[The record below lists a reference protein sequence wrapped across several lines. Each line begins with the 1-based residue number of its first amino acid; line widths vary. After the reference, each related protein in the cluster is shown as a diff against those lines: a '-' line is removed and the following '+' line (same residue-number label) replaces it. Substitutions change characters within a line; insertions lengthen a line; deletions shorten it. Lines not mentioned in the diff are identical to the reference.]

1 MSDAS
6 SPVSSAQVIDARPPA
21 YIGPLIPDQAWPLRY
36 LAAIVVVAGTVALR
50 VELAPVLGT
59 QAPLLPFVLTVF
71 VSAYLGGRGPALL
84 ASLLAPIAATIW
96 FTAWPHDAPPVQWGA
111 HVVFFLLIGALAAIL
126 MGELQRSVLAHLRA
140 ARAAAENAER
150 AQESAAHMRLIT
162 DAMPALISYIGTD
175 RIYRFANRLYQKW
188 FHVPAGSVVGREVR
202 DVLGEGAWELVQP
215 RLDRALAG
223 ERVFFEEEMPFESGT
238 REIAAHYIPDLGPDG
253 SVRGCFALIEDVS
266 ARKRTERALRE
277 VDRRKDDFL
286 ATLSHELRNPLTPIR
301 NVAHILSRGQVDVL
315 TIRRSAEM
323 LERQA
328 GHLARLVDDLLD
340 AGRITRGRITLKRET
355 VNLAIVLD
363 TALEAARPLAE
374 HRGQRI
380 FVSRADE
387 ALFVDADRMRLC
399 QVMTN
404 LLTNAIKY
412 SPEAARIDVELQS
425 AGDEVTLTV
434 RDQGVGIDPQML
446 PRVFDMYQQGDHS
459 LDRPQGG
466 LGVGLT
472 VVKHLVEMHGGKV
485 EVHSDGLNT
494 GSEFRVRLPRIT
506 QLAEVISHPANGV
519 SQVAVRRRVLVVDD
533 SRDTAESLRELLR
546 IEGHEVETAHD
557 GASALAKLD
566 EFRADVVIL
575 DIGLPRMDGFM
586 VAHAI
591 RVRFANHQMRPRL
604 VALTGHAR
612 EEDRGAALRSGFD
625 GHLSKPVEPA
635 RLLRMLA
642 DEGSWQAVPSE
653 LG

>member
-6 SPVSSAQVIDARPPA
+6 SPVSFAQAPDARPPA
-21 YIGPLIPDQAWPLRY
+21 YIGPLIPDKAWPLRY
-36 LAAIVVVAGTVALR
+36 LAAIVVVAGTVLLR
-50 VELAPVLGT
+50 AELAPLLGT

-84 ASLLAPIAATIW
+84 ASVLAPLAATVW

-111 HVVFFLLIGALAAIL
+111 HVVFFLLIGALAALL
-126 MGELQRSVLAHLRA
+126 MGELQRSALAQLRA

-150 AQESAAHMRLIT
+150 AQESATHMRLVT

-175 RIYRFANRLYQKW
+175 RIYRFANRLYEKW
-188 FHVPAGSVVGREVR
+188 FHVPAGTVTGREVC
-202 DVLGEGAWELVQP
+202 DVLGEEAWELIQP

-223 ERVFFEEEMPFESGT
+223 ERVYFEEEMPFESGS

-253 SVRGCFALIEDVS
+253 RVRGCFALIEDVS
-266 ARKRTERALRE
+266 ARKRAERALRE

-286 ATLSHELRNPLTPIR
+286 AMLSHELRNPLTPIR
-301 NVAHILSRGQVDVL
+301 NVAHILSRGQLDAL

-340 AGRITRGRITLKRET
+340 AGRITRGRITLKHET
-355 VNLAIVLD
+355 VDLGIALD
-363 TALEAARPLAE
+363 TALEAARPLSEA
-374 HRGQRI
+374 RGQKI
-380 FVSRADE
+380 YVSRGDQ
-387 ALFVDADRMRLC
+387 ALFVEGDRVRLC
-399 QVMTN
+399 QVFAN

-412 SPEAARIDVELQS
+412 SPDEARIDVELL
-425 AGDEVTLTV
+425 AEADEVTVAV
-434 RDQGVGIDPQML
+434 RDHGVGIDPQML
-446 PRVFDMYQQGDHS
+446 PQIFDMYLQGDRT

-485 EVHSDGLNT
+485 VVHSEGLNR

-506 QLAEVISHPANGV
+506 QFAEVLPHPASGAP
-519 SQVAVRRRVLVVDD
+519 QAVARRRVLVVDD

-557 GASALAKLD
+557 GASALTKLD
-566 EFRADVVIL
+566 EFRADIVVL

-591 RVRFANHQMRPRL
+591 RVRFANHRQRPRL
-604 VALTGHAR
+604 IALTGHAS

-625 GHLSKPVEPA
+625 GHLAKPVEPA
-635 RLLRMLA
+635 RLLRMIA
-642 DEGSWQAVPSE
+642 GEGSWQVTPSE